1 LFSKRSGFTLLE
13 LIVVMAVISIL
24 LAIGIPNYVSY
35 TKDAAVSTMQVDAGL
50 LEQAAIHSALVC
62 GDNSCPVSG
71 VYEPDD
77 SVLAIIENVLR
88 RKGASVQA
96 FSLRSAGIFRELS
109 EAELSPYIRSVNN
122 PLSEYF
128 IVDFADGIVGYSNE
142 LRGMVFSKRVFED
155 RDGVFW
161 SGMWCIED
169 VLIGLRKPESD
180 EFEVWTDSDLCKVGS
195 GEDGWN
201 MDSKYIQM
209 SHIDLSGYADG
220 EGWEPIG
227 DDMDNMFAGS
237 FDGNGLTISNL
248 TINRPADY
256 QGLFGCMDSGAK
268 LSNISLEFVN
278 VKGNQY
284 VGGLVGYNHGTI
296 TSSYSTASVEGDR
309 HVGGLVGWNWG
320 GVIASSYSTGSVKG
334 TLLLDDFD
342 FNNVGGLVGR
352 NNGEITSSYS
362 TASVEG
368 DQWHVGGLVGMNSDG
383 GRVISSYSTGS
394 VKGDNNYV
402 GGLVGYN
409 YGKIASSYSTGFVEG
424 DWYVGGLVGWNYED
438 KGEIASSYWDTET
451 SGQSESAGGG
461 EGKTTA
467 EMKQQAT
474 FEGWDFGIVW
484 GIDEGNSYPYLLD
497 NE

>member
-1 LFSKRSGFTLLE
+1 MFSKRSGFTLLE

-62 GDNSCPVSG
+62 GDNSWPVSG

-169 VLIGLRKPESD
+169 VLIGLRDPESD
-180 EFEVWTDSDLCKVGS
+180 EFEVWTDSDLRKVGS

-227 DDMDNMFAGS
+227 DNNNKFAGS

-248 TINRPADY
+248 TINRPDTTY

-278 VKGNQY
+278 VKGKQF
-284 VGGLVGYNHGTI
+284 VGGLVGYNHGEI
-296 TSSYSTASVEGDR
+296 ASSYSTGSVEGDR
-309 HVGGLVGWNWG
+309 HVGGLVGLN
-320 GVIASSYSTGSVKG
+320 Y
-334 TLLLDDFD
+334 
-342 FNNVGGLVGR
+342 
-352 NNGEITSSYS
+352 GEITSSYS
-362 TASVEG
+362 TGSVEG
-368 DQWHVGGLVGMNSDG
+368 DINVGGLVGWSDG
-383 GRVISSYSTGS
+383 KIASSYSTGS

-402 GGLVGYN
+402 GGLVGHN
-409 YGKIASSYSTGFVEG
+409 HGEIASSYSTGSVEG
-424 DWYVGGLVGWNYED
+424 NQFVGGLVGRNYGEITFCYSAGFVKGDMDVGGLVGWNSD
-438 KGEIASSYWDTET
+438 GEIASSYWDTET

-484 GIDEGNSYPYLLD
+484 GIDKGNSYPYLLD
-497 NE
+497 NEQVPHP